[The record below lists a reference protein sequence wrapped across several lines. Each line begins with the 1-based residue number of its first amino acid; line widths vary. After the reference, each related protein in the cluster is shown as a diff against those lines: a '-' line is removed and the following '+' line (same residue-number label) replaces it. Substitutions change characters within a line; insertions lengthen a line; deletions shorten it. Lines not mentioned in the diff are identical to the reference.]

1 MSALKEIKG
10 IEKRLV
16 YKQKLLLQ
24 AETAKRYDSCEGI
37 LKEGQGIK
45 GDKPALEN
53 ELHALCRN
61 EQKAKWYQKKRA
73 TRNKFSQKLIQ
84 FLMIQVLQLASQVLN
99 LIGPTPLF
107 VSQAPHFGQVTHP
120 RSVQHPISSVQHPT
134 SRSSTPSRQRSLFSQ
149 PRNLSCQS
157 STASHK
163 SSAGYISSDDS
174 DRPLLSPPSCSSSHV
189 AASWSASVEILSD
202 DVVAF
207 LPQPPSVKI
216 RVILSKDQCKWKA

>member
-1 MSALKEIKG
+1 
-10 IEKRLV
+10 
-16 YKQKLLLQ
+16 
-24 AETAKRYDSCEGI
+24 
-37 LKEGQGIK
+37 
-45 GDKPALEN
+45 
-53 ELHALCRN
+53 
-61 EQKAKWYQKKRA
+61 
-73 TRNKFSQKLIQ
+73 
-84 FLMIQVLQLASQVLN
+84 MIQVLQLASQVLN

-134 SRSSTPSRQRSLFSQ
+134 SRSSTPSRQCSLFSQ

-174 DRPLLSPPSCSSSHV
+174 DRPLLSPPSCSSSHL
-189 AASWSASVEILSD
+189 AASRSASVEILSDD